1 MPDRTAANR
10 GMLLDAP
17 GDLLDGATRH
27 LFFTGKGGVGKTS
40 HACALAVALA
50 DAGRK
55 VLLVST
61 DPASNLAQV
70 LEAPVGDTPTRV
82 PGVPGLRA
90 VNIDPDAATREYRE
104 DALRPLRDILSGED
118 LRRVE
123 EQLSGAC
130 TTEIATFDAF
140 TGLLAEPARAGDVDH
155 VIFDT
160 APTGHTLRLLQ
171 LPAAWTGYLERS
183 PGSASCLGPAAGQA
197 AQRIRFEG
205 ALEELRDPGATTVYL
220 VARPDS
226 GSLNEADRTAG
237 ELGSL
242 GITHHRLIVNG
253 LFRATDPT
261 DPLARAMEAEGE
273 AALASLPPF
282 LESLPR
288 LETSLRAENLVG
300 LAALRSLH
308 GPAAGTAPPVA
319 SDGSSSPGET
329 GGRPYGATYGATE
342 DLQGLASFVDELA
355 SKPAGLVMVMGKGGV
370 GKTSLAAAVAVGL
383 ADRGHS
389 VHLATTDPAAHL
401 ESALPDAL
409 ETIRV
414 SRIDPEVE
422 TRAYQEKVLARSGA
436 DLDAEGRKLLEEDL
450 ESPCTEEVA
459 VFHAF
464 SRLVMEGRRG
474 WVILDTAPTGHTLLL
489 LDTAGAYHREVLR
502 NAPEGVGRIATP
514 LMRLQ
519 DPSFARILLATLP
532 ESTPVEEA
540 RVLQEDLRRAGIE
553 PWGWIINRSLA
564 AASPSDP
571 LLVHRAAR
579 ELPLIRRV
587 RDELAARVALV
598 PHLADAPVGIER
610 LRHLLLDP
618 VSGSTPST

>member
-1 MPDRTAANR
+1 MTTLLNTPD
-10 GMLLDAP
+10 
-17 GDLLDGATRH
+17 DLTEGATRH

-50 DAGRK
+50 DAGRE

-70 LEAPVGDTPTRV
+70 LGAPVRDMPTPV
-82 PGVPGLRA
+82 PGAPGLRA
-90 VNIDPDAATREYRE
+90 VNIDPEAATQVYRE
-104 DALRPLRDILSGED
+104 DALRPLRGVVSEEELG
-118 LRRVE
+118 RVQ

-140 TGLLAEPARAGDVDH
+140 TGLLAEPSRAGNVDH

-171 LPAAWTGYLERS
+171 LPAAWTGYLERT
-183 PGSASCLGPAAGQA
+183 PGTIACLGPAAGQE
-197 AQRIRFEG
+197 AQRIRFES
-205 ALEELRDPGATTVYL
+205 ALRELRAPDSTTVYL

-226 GSLNEADRTAG
+226 GSLKEADRTAG
-237 ELGSL
+237 ELASL
-242 GITHHRLIVNG
+242 GIAHHRLIVNG
-253 LFRATDPT
+253 VFRATDPT
-261 DPLARAMEAEGE
+261 DPLARGLEAEGE
-273 AALASLPPF
+273 EALGALPEPLNSL
-282 LESLPR
+282 SR
-288 LETSLRAENLVG
+288 LETPLQPENLVG
-300 LAALRSLH
+300 LDALRALYGRSA
-308 GPAAGTAPPVA
+308 GAAGPEGGR
-319 SDGSSSPGET
+319 ST
-329 GGRPYGATYGATE
+329 GGVAKGVGFEIAEHAP
-342 DLQGLASFVDELA
+342 GLSSLVDELA
-355 SKPAGLVMVMGKGGV
+355 SERAGLVMVMGKGGV

-401 ESALPDAL
+401 EATLPDAL
-409 ETIRV
+409 DRVRV
-414 SRIDPEVE
+414 SRIDPQVE
-422 TRAYQEKVLARSGA
+422 TRTYQERVLARRSG
-436 DLDAEGRKLLEEDL
+436 DLDAEGRRLLEEDL

-464 SRLVMEGRRG
+464 SRLVSEGRRG

-502 NAPEGVGRIATP
+502 NAPGGGGRITTP

-519 DPSFARILLATLP
+519 DPTFARILLATLP

-571 LLVHRAAR
+571 LLAHRAVQ

-587 RDELAARVALV
+587 RDDLAARVALV
-598 PHLADAPVGIER
+598 PQLADAPVGGER

-618 VSGSTPST
+618 VSGNAPSA

>member
-1 MPDRTAANR
+1 VTSPI
-10 GMLLDAP
+10 
-17 GDLLDGATRH
+17 DGATRH

-50 DAGRK
+50 EGGRR

-70 LEAPVGDTPTRV
+70 LEVPVGESPTPI
-82 PGVPGLRA
+82 PDVPGLRA

-104 DALRPLRDILSGED
+104 DVLRPLREILSGED
-118 LRRVE
+118 LRGVE

-140 TGLLAEPARAGDVDH
+140 TGLLADPERVGAVDH

-171 LPAAWTGYLERS
+171 LPSAWTGYLERS
-183 PGSASCLGPAAGQA
+183 PGSASCLGPAAGQE
-197 AQRIRFEG
+197 AQRIRFEK
-205 ALEELRDPGATTVYL
+205 ALAELRDPDSTTIYL

-226 GSLNEADRTAG
+226 ASLTEADRTAG
-237 ELGSL
+237 ELASL
-242 GITHHRLIVNG
+242 GIAHHRLIVNG
-253 LFRATDPT
+253 VFRATDPT
-261 DPLARAMEAEGE
+261 DALARGMEAEGE
-273 AALASLPPF
+273 ASMDALPRSL
-282 LESLPR
+282 EALPR
-288 LETSLRAENLVG
+288 LETPLRADNVVG
-300 LAALRSLH
+300 LEALRSLYDPEGGAAPRPVTPS
-308 GPAAGTAPPVA
+308 GPPLGTA
-319 SDGSSSPGET
+319 
-329 GGRPYGATYGATE
+329 E
-342 DLQGLASFVDELA
+342 DTPGLASFVQELA
-355 SKPAGLVMVMGKGGV
+355 SQSAGLVMVMGKGGV
-370 GKTSLAAAVAVGL
+370 GKTSLAAALAVGL
-383 ADRGHS
+383 ADRGHP

-401 ESALPDAL
+401 EAALPDAL
-409 ETIRV
+409 DRVRV

-422 TRAYQEKVLARSGA
+422 TRAYQERVLARRGA
-436 DLDAEGRKLLEEDL
+436 DLDAEGRRLLEEDL

-464 SRLVMEGRRG
+464 SRLVNEGRRG

-502 NAPEGVGRIATP
+502 NAPEGGGRITTP

-519 DPSFARILLATLP
+519 DPAFARILLATLP

-553 PWGWIINRSLA
+553 PWGWIVNRSLA

-571 LLVHRAAR
+571 LLVHRAAQ
-579 ELPLIRRV
+579 ELPLIHRV

-598 PHLADAPVGIER
+598 PQLADAPVGIER

-618 VSGSTPST
+618 VSGSAPSS

>member
-1 MPDRTAANR
+1 MPDQPTAATS
-10 GMLLDAP
+10 GKLLDAP
-17 GDLLDGATRH
+17 GDLLEGATRH

-50 DAGRK
+50 DAGRQ

-70 LEAPVGDTPTRV
+70 LESPVGDAPASVT
-82 PGVPGLRA
+82 GVPGLRA
-90 VNIDPDAATREYRE
+90 VNIDPEAATREYRE
-104 DALRPLRDILSGED
+104 DAIRPLRDILPED
-118 LRRVE
+118 ELLRVE

-140 TGLLAEPARAGDVDH
+140 TGLLAEPGRTGDVDH

-183 PGSASCLGPAAGQA
+183 PGGASCLGPAAGQE
-197 AQRIRFEG
+197 AQRIRFES
-205 ALEELRDPGATTVYL
+205 ALEELRDPASTTVYL
-220 VARPDS
+220 VARPDV
-226 GSLNEADRTAG
+226 GALNEADRTAG

-253 LFRATDPT
+253 VFRATDPT
-261 DPLARAMEAEGE
+261 DGLARGMQAEAE
-273 AALASLPPF
+273 ASLDALPP
-282 LESLPR
+282 SLHAIPR
-288 LETSLRAENLVG
+288 LETSLRAGNVVG
-300 LAALRSLH
+300 LEALRSLH
-308 GPAAGTAPPVA
+308 GSAADPAAPPVA
-319 SDGSSSPGET
+319 SNGGSSRGDSEPT
-329 GGRPYGATYGATE
+329 PFGATE
-342 DLQGLASFVDELA
+342 DLPGLASFVDELA
-355 SKPAGLVMVMGKGGV
+355 SESAGLIMVMGKGGV
-370 GKTSLAAAVAVGL
+370 GKTSLAAAMAVGL

-401 ESALPDAL
+401 EAALPDAL

-414 SRIDPEVE
+414 SRIDPVAE
-422 TRAYQEKVLARSGA
+422 TRAYQERVLARSGA
-436 DLDAEGRKLLEEDL
+436 NLDAEGRRLLEEDL

-464 SRLVMEGRRG
+464 SRLVSEGRRG

-489 LDTAGAYHREVLR
+489 LDTAGAYHREVVR
-502 NAPEGVGRIATP
+502 NAPEGAGRITTP

-519 DPSFARILLATLP
+519 DPAFARILLATLP

-540 RVLQEDLRRAGIE
+540 RALQEDLSRAGIE

-571 LLVHRAAR
+571 LLVQRAAQ

-587 RDELAARVALV
+587 REELATRVALV
-598 PHLADAPVGIER
+598 PQLTDAPAGMER
-610 LRHLLLDP
+610 LRHLLLHP
-618 VSGSTPST
+618 ASPSASSS